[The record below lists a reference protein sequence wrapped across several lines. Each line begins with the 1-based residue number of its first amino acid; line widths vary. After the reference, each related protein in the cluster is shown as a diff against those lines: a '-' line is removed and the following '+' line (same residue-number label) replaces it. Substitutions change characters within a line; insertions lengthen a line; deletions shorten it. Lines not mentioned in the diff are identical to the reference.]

1 MCSQGV
7 LSRTWPLPGRLLP
20 RFYRVFWPSLKFL
33 IAQPYRSLAAAASGL
48 NERASQRCNW
58 DRGGYSPREFAPDR
72 SRRPGAAGPFP
83 SCSRNT
89 RMLITPAYA
98 QAAAGG
104 DANSMLMS
112 LLPFALI
119 FVIMY
124 FLILRPQQKKMKD
137 HQELVKNIRR
147 GDTVVTSGGLVGKV
161 TKVVDDDQIEFE
173 ISDGVR
179 VRQMRQMI
187 SGVRAKGEPAKEKSE
202 AKDEAASS

>member
-1 MCSQGV
+1 MK
-7 LSRTWPLPGRLLP
+7 GR
-20 RFYRVFWPSLKFL
+20 PSVA
-33 IAQPYRSLAAAASGL
+33 IGTAAAIV
-48 NERASQRCNW
+48 RAK
-58 DRGGYSPREFAPDR
+58 FAPDR
-72 SRRPGAAGPFP
+72 PRRPGAAGPFP

-124 FLILRPQQKKMKD
+124 FLILRPQQKKMRD
-137 HQELVKNIRR
+137 HQDLVKNIRR

-179 VRQMRQMI
+179 VRQMRKMT

-202 AKDEAASS
+202 AKDEAASSGSSRRIFVLWR